1 MPAIERRIHSLDQES
16 DKSRK
21 NPGQKADSSEKG
33 LILRESSMSTRTLTF
48 LLTFGNDIVLP
59 GDLSRST
66 VGTLVISPT
75 RELAT
80 QIANESIKC
89 MTWHQLYTT
98 QLLVGGASRRQ
109 QIRLWRRDRKDVVV
123 ATPGRLKDLLQDPE
137 MGESF
142 AEALSKTGTVR
153 RRIIG

>member
-1 MPAIERRIHSLDQES
+1 MEIFVRSLSQ
-16 DKSRK
+16 
-21 NPGQKADSSEKG
+21 DSIS
-33 LILRESSMSTRTLTF
+33 LST
-48 LLTFGNDIVLP
+48 GE
-59 GDLSRST
+59 LSRST

-89 MTWHQLYTT
+89 LTWHKLYNT

-142 AEALSKTGTVR
+142 AEALSKTGTVCHNHCR
-153 RRIIG
+153 V

>member
-1 MPAIERRIHSLDQES
+1 MYCPRCVGE
-16 DKSRK
+16 
-21 NPGQKADSSEKG
+21 
-33 LILRESSMSTRTLTF
+33 
-48 LLTFGNDIVLP
+48 
-59 GDLSRST
+59 LSRST

-89 MTWHQLYTT
+89 LTWHKLYQT
-98 QLLVGGASRRQ
+98 QLLVGGASRRT

-137 MGESF
+137 VGESF
-142 AEALSKTGTVR
+142 AEALSKTGTVSFYLWPVVT
-153 RRIIG
+153 

>member
-1 MPAIERRIHSLDQES
+1 LVPAIERRLHSLDKES

-21 NPGQKADSSEKG
+21 NPGEKADPSEKG
-33 LILRESSMSTRTLTF
+33 LLIRESWRALRSPF
-48 LLTFGNDIVLP
+48 DPLLTLRYCRFAGE
-59 GDLSRST
+59 LSRST

-89 MTWHQLYTT
+89 LTWHKLYTT

-109 QIRLWRRDRKDVVV
+109 QIRLWKRDRKDVVV

-142 AEALSKTGTVR
+142 AEALSKTGTASR
-153 RRIIG
+153 